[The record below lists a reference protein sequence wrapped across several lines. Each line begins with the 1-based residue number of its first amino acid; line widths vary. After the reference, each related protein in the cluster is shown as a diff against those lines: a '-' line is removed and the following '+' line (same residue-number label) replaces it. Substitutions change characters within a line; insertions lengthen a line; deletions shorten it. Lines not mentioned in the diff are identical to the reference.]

1 MEHSFYCRKF
11 KYRRISSAE
20 KASDNCLLSCDEG
33 EDELF
38 TSQVT
43 ELKKFSGKGTG
54 STSSPANL
62 VIDYEQIVD
71 RPIKSG
77 ETLTGIALK
86 YRIPVS
92 EMT

>member
-1 MEHSFYCRKF
+1 M
-11 KYRRISSAE
+11 
-20 KASDNCLLSCDEG
+20 
-33 EDELF
+33 F

-71 RPIKSG
+71 RPIRSG

-92 EMT
+92 EMIESSLVNLFFLTE

>member
-1 MEHSFYCRKF
+1 M
-11 KYRRISSAE
+11 
-20 KASDNCLLSCDEG
+20 
-33 EDELF
+33 F

-54 STSSPANL
+54 STSNPASL

-92 EMT
+92 DMTASSLFGIFTFLD